1 MFCDTILLMSEE
13 VWDMMRDVNGTKE
26 RIKMFILSH
35 PNQFVWLW
43 SCDWTCNPQDSEIF
57 KEFKYFRFMMK
68 KVKSHKF
75 TKIINK
81 ADMIFFISKGV
92 NGDCKLEHDI
102 LLSLMTQRTVSREG
116 WSKRQCHR
124 WEDSLMAERMSFCVG
139 DGRCSGKGKDHAY
152 MDLTAAPSSWPGP

>member
-1 MFCDTILLMSEE
+1 MVRKNELRCLYSATPISLYDYDLAIEHAIHKTLKF
-13 VWDMMRDVNGTKE
+13 
-26 RIKMFILSH
+26 
-35 PNQFVWLW
+35 
-43 SCDWTCNPQDSEIF
+43 F

-102 LLSLMTQRTVSREG
+102 LLSLMTQRTMSREG
-116 WSKRQCHR
+116 WPKRQCHR
-124 WEDSLMAERMSFCVG
+124 
-139 DGRCSGKGKDHAY
+139 
-152 MDLTAAPSSWPGP
+152 